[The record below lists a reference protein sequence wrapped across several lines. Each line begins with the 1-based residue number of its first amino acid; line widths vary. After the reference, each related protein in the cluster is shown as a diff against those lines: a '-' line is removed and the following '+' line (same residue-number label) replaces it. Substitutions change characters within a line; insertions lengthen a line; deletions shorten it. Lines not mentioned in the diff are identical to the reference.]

1 MSTKWSQE
9 DEIDRLLEQQG
20 LGLSELSVEMAERL
34 GLDTEVLSQK
44 KVICQRCHKASSLW
58 TCDGWTDEPMYTLS
72 GGV

>member
-20 LGLSELSVEMAERL
+20 LGLSELSTEMAERL

-44 KVICQRCHKASSLW
+44 KVICQRCHSLQLM
-58 TCDGWTDEPMYTLS
+58 DL
-72 GGV
+72 